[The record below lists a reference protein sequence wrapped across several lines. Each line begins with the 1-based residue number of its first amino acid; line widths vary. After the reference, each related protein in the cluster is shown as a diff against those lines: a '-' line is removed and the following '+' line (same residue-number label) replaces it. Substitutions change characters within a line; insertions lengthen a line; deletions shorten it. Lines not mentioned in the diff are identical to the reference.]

1 MYKKG
6 SGSKVQIQISSWTL
20 NNPTQS
26 YRIYQALW
34 TCFPQVIIIFGQWI
48 RTEAKS
54 FAFDKIVHTQH
65 TAFPNFSNIYQ
76 N

>member
-6 SGSKVQIQISSWTL
+6 SGSKVQIQISSWTIL
-20 NNPTQS
+20 LKAIASTK
-26 YRIYQALW
+26 L
-34 TCFPQVIIIFGQWI
+34 FPQVIIIFGQLI